1 MSEKSTTGQSLTG
14 AESIIT
20 GEAAVDSGMM
30 GNGTES
36 QKLSLDDE
44 NVGGLSRGLGFKIWL
59 SGSSWI
65 GGSPT
70 TIGP

>member
-1 MSEKSTTGQSLTG
+1 MSEKLATRQSLTG

-20 GEAAVDSGMM
+20 GEVAVDSGMR

-36 QKLSLDDE
+36 EKLSLDDE
-44 NVGGLSRGLGFKIWL
+44 NMGGVSRGLGFRIWL